1 MPHRRREEKGIVD
14 VVIGPGE
21 QAPKPFEGFDLGKI
35 AVADAELLSL
45 TFKYF
50 DLNSK
55 SQSDRKQL
63 RRILSKK
70 AGRTSDHVALLVELI
85 KAGMTNNTATAAAR
99 KIAAHRKQVI
109 KFESLVQKNSAAPA
123 EANGSAAPT

>member
-1 MPHRRREEKGIVD
+1 MPHRRRDIVD

-63 RRILSKK
+63 
-70 AGRTSDHVALLVELI
+70 LLYLI
-85 KAGMTNNTATAAAR
+85 EKGG
-99 KIAAHRKQVI
+99 
-109 KFESLVQKNSAAPA
+109 
-123 EANGSAAPT
+123 ANVRPRSPSGGID